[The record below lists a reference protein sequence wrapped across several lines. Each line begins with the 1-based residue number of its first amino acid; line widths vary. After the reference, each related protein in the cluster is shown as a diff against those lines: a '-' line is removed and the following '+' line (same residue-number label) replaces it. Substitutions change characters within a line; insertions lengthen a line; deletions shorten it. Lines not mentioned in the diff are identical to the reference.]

1 MNTHFKS
8 NPIKLA
14 GRFPVANEKA
24 HDFTLTKSDLTEF
37 NLRETRGKRTVLN
50 IFPSLDTSTC
60 AMSVRKFNEIASDLP
75 ETVVLCISRDLPF
88 AQNRFCVAEDI
99 KDAIVLSD
107 FRYKSDFGE
116 RYGVMMTNGLLCGL
130 LARAVI
136 VIDKDGKILYSQL
149 SSEITEEPDYQKAIE
164 ALIKNNV
171 ETL

>member
-8 NPIKLA
+8 NKIKLA
-14 GRFPVANEKA
+14 GRFPAPNEKA
-24 HDFTLTKSDLTEF
+24 YDFTLTKNDLTEF

-88 AQNRFCVAEDI
+88 AQSRFCTTENI
-99 KDAIVLSD
+99 KNAIVLSD

-116 RYGVMMTNGLLCGL
+116 RYGVVMTDGILNGL

-149 SSEITEEPDYQKAIE
+149 SSEITEEPNYQKAIE
-164 ALIKNNV
+164 ALIKNSV
-171 ETL
+171 ET